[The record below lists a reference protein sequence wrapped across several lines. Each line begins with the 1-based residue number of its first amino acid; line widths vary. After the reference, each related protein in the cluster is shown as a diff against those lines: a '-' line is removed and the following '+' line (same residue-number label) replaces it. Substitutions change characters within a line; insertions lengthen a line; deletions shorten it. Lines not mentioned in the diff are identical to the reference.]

1 MKKILILS
9 TSVGALSSGIG
20 GGVELTI
27 YNLVQEMQRR
37 NHLVK
42 VVAPQNS
49 FFPHADIVEIEGNLH
64 IPAQTQSRQAPIT
77 MPENSVLANML
88 DYCYQVQWEY
98 DVIINFAFDWL
109 PFYLTPFFS
118 TAIAHFISMGS
129 LSDSLDQIM
138 DKIASKY
145 SHKFGVYTQSQA
157 DTFPFADK
165 CECLGSGIDLSL
177 YQFQAQPERQLAWLG
192 RIAPEKA
199 LEDAVKASEMTNI
212 PLLIFGKIQDEEYW
226 QNIQTQYPN
235 APIKYK
241 GFLQTIDLQAQLRC
255 CSGLIMTPR
264 WVEAFGNVAIEALA
278 CGVPVI
284 SYARGGPAEI
294 IDDGKTGFLVTP
306 DSVEGL
312 VEAINRL
319 PEINRL
325 DCRQTAE
332 GVYSLPAW
340 GDRIE
345 AWIGEVGIRQ
355 YENSTKRIK

>member
-9 TSVGALSSGIG
+9 TPVGALSSGIG

-64 IPAQTQSRQAPIT
+64 IPAQTQSRQTPVT

-88 DYCYQVQWEY
+88 DYCYQVRSHY

-138 DKIASKY
+138 GKIASKY
-145 SHKFGVYTQSQA
+145 PHKFGVYTQSQA

-177 YQFQAQPERQLAWLG
+177 YQFQPQPERQLAWLG

-235 APIKYK
+235 APIQYK
-241 GFLQTIDLQAQLRC
+241 GFLQTLDLQAQLRNC
-255 CSGLIMTPR
+255 AGLIMTPR

-312 VEAINRL
+312 AEAINRL

-332 GVYSLPAW
+332 DVYSLPAW

-345 AWIGEVGIRQ
+345 MWLESFMMR
-355 YENSTKRIK
+355 